1 MKRNGLIERAT
12 AETKV
17 KVYIKLDGK
26 GNYDINTGIPFLDHM
41 LSQLSRHSLIDL
53 EVNCIGDLEIDA
65 HHSVEDIG
73 ITLGQA
79 FTKAIGDKRGIH
91 RFGYAYAPLDES
103 LSRTVVDISGRPTL
117 IYNVIFAKEKVGE
130 FELELI
136 REFFQA
142 FVNHAMITL
151 HIDNLRGE
159 NSHHQCESIFKSFA
173 LALKE
178 AVKLDEQKIEL
189 VPSTKGIL

>member
-1 MKRNGLIERAT
+1 MKRNAVVERST
-12 AETKV
+12 TETKV
-17 KVYIKLDGK
+17 KVSIKLDGK

-79 FTKAIGDKRGIH
+79 FIKAIKDKRGIH
-91 RFGYAYAPLDES
+91 RFGSAYVPLDES
-103 LSRTVVDISGRPTL
+103 LSRTVVDISGRPIL
-117 IYNVIFAKEKVGE
+117 IYNVNFAKEKVGE

-142 FVNHAMITL
+142 FVNHAMVTL

-173 LALKE
+173 ISLRE
-178 AVKLDEQKIEL
+178 AIKLDEQKIEM
-189 VPSTKGIL
+189 VPSTKGVL